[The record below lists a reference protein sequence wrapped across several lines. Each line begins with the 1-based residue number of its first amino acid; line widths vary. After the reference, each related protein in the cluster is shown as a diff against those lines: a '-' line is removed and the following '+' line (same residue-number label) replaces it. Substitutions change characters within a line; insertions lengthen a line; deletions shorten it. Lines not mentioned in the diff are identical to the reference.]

1 MEACT
6 ELEVVDSVE
15 VESKESF
22 TVSISLREPN
32 PVIAISQTM
41 STGTIEIIDDD
52 SKATTN
58 HNYCYQ

>member
-15 VESKESF
+15 VESTESF
-22 TVSISLREPN
+22 TVSISLREPS

-58 HNYCYQ
+58 RSYHYH